1 MMRMRALR
9 RIVLVPLSVL
19 ALAAPPATA
28 KPPHAG
34 SLDRSFGD
42 EGRVVLNLPGERMR
56 PRAMLV
62 QSDGRIVVG
71 GYLTDSPTQYES
83 GSFFGRA
90 FAVRFLAD
98 GSLDRSFGEGG
109 VARIRLRLPVRI
121 SGLGIQPDGAL
132 LLAGTAYDE
141 PGRDPGAVLR
151 LLPNGALDEGFGT
164 DGLAT
169 VAAESISPSFPI
181 SVNDLTQVGVLP
193 DGRILAAG
201 TQDAYEVHT
210 PVDPFM
216 IRLLPN
222 GAPDPAFGENGVGAG
237 PQWPAAMVAQPN
249 GSLVVLGTVSDY
261 FGEDSFAAYRVTG
274 LPSQPVAVGGDQ
286 WKHSLTGGA
295 ARVEPNGDILFTASL
310 QVSSL
315 RADLAWVRFGSDL
328 ELLERGRARS
338 PGPVGGGTFD
348 RRGAFLTMTNGP
360 WDSFTLL
367 RFRGRRLHQ
376 DRSFGAVN
384 GRAVVGMPYPNAS
397 IGMEMQGADKL
408 IVAGYT
414 QSTDPAADEPVTL
427 YRLHARQ
434 DAAPPALRL
443 AGLRPR
449 ACLEATRSVVI
460 RARDESRF
468 LVRVSLDGRRVKSTR
483 RRRIAIA
490 LDPERLDD
498 GRHRLSVTGTDA
510 AGNRSRRERT
520 FRVCNF

>member
-1 MMRMRALR
+1 MRVLR
-9 RIVLVPLSVL
+9 RLVLVPLA
-19 ALAAPPATA
+19 ALAGIVPPAAA

-34 SLDRSFGD
+34 SLDRTFGD

-62 QSDGRIVVG
+62 QSDGRIVVA
-71 GYLTDSPTQYES
+71 GYLTDSPTQYEP

-109 VARIRLRLPVRI
+109 VARSRLRLPVRI

-132 LLAGTAYDE
+132 LLAGTAYDQ

-151 LLPNGALDEGFGT
+151 LLPNGALDDGFGT
-164 DGLAT
+164 EGLAT
-169 VAAESISPSFPI
+169 VQPE
-181 SVNDLTQVGVLP
+181 SVNPYFPVSAHDLTQLGVLP

-216 IRLLPN
+216 VRLLPN
-222 GAPDPAFGENGVGAG
+222 GAPDPASENGVAGAW
-237 PQWPAAMVAQPN
+237 PQWPAAMVAQPD
-249 GSLVVLGTVSDY
+249 GSLVVLGTYEDY
-261 FGEDSFAAYRVTG
+261 FGEDLFVAHRVPGHRSLADTG
-274 LPSQPVAVGGDQ
+274 ASYQ
-286 WKHSLTGGA
+286 WKHPLTGAA
-295 ARVEPNGDILFTASL
+295 ARLEPNGDILFIGSL
-310 QVSSL
+310 QATSL
-315 RADLAWVRFGSDL
+315 RADLAWVRIGPDL
-328 ELLERGRARS
+328 ELLERGTARS
-338 PGPVGGGTFD
+338 PGPVRSGTFD
-348 RRGAFLTMTNGP
+348 RRGAFLTMTFGA

-367 RFRGRRLHQ
+367 RFRGRRFHQ
-376 DRSFGAVN
+376 DRSFGDVD
-384 GRAVVGMPYPNAS
+384 GRALVGMPYRSAS
-397 IGMEMQGADKL
+397 IGMAMQGANKL
-408 IVAGYT
+408 IVGGWT
-414 QSTDPAADEPVTL
+414 ERNDPAADQPVTL

-449 ACLEATRSVVI
+449 ACLDVTRSVVV

-468 LVRVSLDGRRVKSTR
+468 LVRVSLDGRRVETTR
-483 RRRIAIA
+483 KRRLAIA
-490 LDPERLDD
+490 LDPGRLDD
-498 GRHRLSVTGTDA
+498 GRHRLTVTGTDA

-520 FRVCNF
+520 FRVCKF